1 MNLKRTILL
10 LFFILTPAAVSAS
23 DSPAYVERIEFR
35 GVKNIDKYEIIRN
48 SKAKVSEKGI
58 LIDLA
63 SLKEV
68 MDHSI
73 MIENYDVDIEN
84 NLMIITVEEK
94 YPLFMVLE
102 VEKNISVPC
111 LVDEKRNVLDS
122 GRFFRTDMPIIIV
135 EKEFFENEN
144 NGEYLRGLFDSLTLL
159 IKEKNDFASELA
171 EVEIYSGRELRVKL
185 KSRKTDFII
194 KNELNGF
201 RKIEKSAAYLDAVN
215 TYPETLDLKDKRVL
229 IRQ

>member
-1 MNLKRTILL
+1 VDLKRIILL
-10 LFFILTPAAVSAS
+10 IIFTLSAAAVSGS
-23 DSPAYVERIEFR
+23 DSMVYFERIEFR
-35 GVKNIDKYEIIRN
+35 GVKNVDKYEIIRN
-48 SKAKVSEKGI
+48 AKAKVSEKGI
-58 LIDLA
+58 VIDVDY
-63 SLKEV
+63 LKEV
-68 MDHSI
+68 MDSSI

-84 NLMIITVEEK
+84 NLLIITVEEK
-94 YPLFMVLE
+94 YPLFMVLK

-135 EKEFFENEN
+135 EKDFFENDDN
-144 NGEYLRGLFDSLTLL
+144 FSYLKGLFDNLTQ
-159 IKEKNDFASELA
+159 IGNEKSNFSGELA
-171 EVEIYSGRELRVKL
+171 EIEIYPGRDLRVKL

-215 TYPETLDLKDKRVL
+215 TYPERLDLKDKRVL